1 MDNQEQNSGQLTNE
15 RCVVALGSNL
25 GDRQSYLRA
34 ALKYLDNELGQV
46 VGVSSLYETR
56 PWHAKGSPKLGQA
69 NYHNAVVLVSC
80 LHDPNK
86 VLATLLRIE
95 ARLGRVR
102 TSSLR
107 QSFPRTLDLD
117 LIAIGQKVIEQ
128 ESLTLPHPRLHLR
141 DFVLMP
147 FAEIAPDWSHPLLAT
162 SAKKLLTKLQSSPAF
177 DKSVIGMTTNW
188 V

>member
-1 MDNQEQNSGQLTNE
+1 
-15 RCVVALGSNL
+15 
-25 GDRQSYLRA
+25 
-34 ALKYLDNELGQV
+34 
-46 VGVSSLYETR
+46 
-56 PWHAKGSPKLGQA
+56 
-69 NYHNAVVLVSC
+69 
-80 LHDPNK
+80 